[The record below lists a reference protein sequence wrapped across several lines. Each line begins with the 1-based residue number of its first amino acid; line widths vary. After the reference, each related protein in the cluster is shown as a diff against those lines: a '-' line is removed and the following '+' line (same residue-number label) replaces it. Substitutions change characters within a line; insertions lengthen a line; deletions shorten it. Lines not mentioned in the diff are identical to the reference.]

1 MISSQKQDK
10 IPVKYSQILSMEPD
24 KLIQAFTQV
33 LRNQDFVFSPEAIAA
48 IPELQTTLAE
58 LETQPPEIFAEA
70 IRKWYLKFKD
80 VRDAV
85 LIEEREI
92 AKVGKTKPE
101 NQENTIENRY
111 RVVQDELQKLKDK
124 KTQPPQTNP

>member
-1 MISSQKQDK
+1 
-10 IPVKYSQILSMEPD
+10 MEPD
-24 KLIQAFTQV
+24 NIIQAFTQV
-33 LRNQDFVFSPEAIAA
+33 VRNQDFVFSPEAIAA
-48 IPELQTTLAE
+48 IPDLQTTLAE

-70 IRKWYLKFKD
+70 IRIWYLEFED

-101 NQENTIENRY
+101 NQENTIDNRY
-111 RVVQDELQKLKDK
+111 RVLQDELQKLKDK
-124 KTQPPQTNP
+124 NTPPPQTNP